1 MLFKLNH
8 EDYTKVL
15 SAKSLAEVIA
25 QAVEAIKSSKDTMF
39 IYDTV
44 SIGEVQSKLVV
55 ITDNAAMRYNPNLKD
70 DSLRV
75 WVSFDTHISHSG
87 LFGSGYMGCLRL
99 GEFKK
104 LAKKIDKLKTKFDL
118 NLISEYR
125 FRSKLDKIYRGIRYQ
140 SDVGIIRPARRR
152 APQFPK
158 EVE

>member
-1 MLFKLNH
+1 MLYYLNH

-25 QAVEAIKSSKDTMF
+25 QAVEAIKHSRDTMF
-39 IYDTV
+39 IYDTA
-44 SIGEVQSKLVV
+44 SIGEIDKKLVV
-55 ITDNAAMRYNPNLKD
+55 ITNNAAMRYNPNIKE

-75 WVSFDTHISHSG
+75 WVSFDTHISSNG
-87 LFGSGYMGCLRL
+87 LFGSGYMGCLKL

-104 LAKKIDKLKTKFDL
+104 IAKRIDKLLYKFKL
-118 NLISEYR
+118 NLISEYKVV
-125 FRSKLDKIYRGIRYQ
+125 SKLDKIYRGIRYQ